1 MIEVAVI
8 CIVFVINLRGVLL
21 VDLPQRQFFV
31 QFVKFNMILKLIF
44 QIEYDIEII
53 KKLSIILKYHY
64 LLRLIF
70 VV

>member
-8 CIVFVINLRGVLL
+8 CNVFVVNLRGVLL

-31 QFVKFNMILKLIF
+31 QFVKLNMILKLIF
-44 QIEYDIEII
+44 Q
-53 KKLSIILKYHY
+53 KKLSIILKDHY